1 MPSPLRGRH
10 KADVQRER
18 ETEQV
23 LESQI
28 RSVPWLL
35 ESGEYLFDA
44 MQILIPMGLR
54 ELCDP

>member
-1 MPSPLRGRH
+1 MPSPLRGRY

-18 ETEQV
+18 EMEQV

-28 RSVPWLL
+28 RSVLWLL
-35 ESGEYLFDA
+35 ESVEYLFKA
-44 MQILIPMGLR
+44 MQILISMGLR